1 MLVVF
6 FMTTLAEI
14 QDQGHRVHVKTLW
27 RSIDVPKEDVAGI
40 APSIVEGVGVLRLR
54 RFVFPLEEQVHPER
68 EQYRHPNSH
77 NEG

>member
-40 APSIVEGVGVLRLR
+40 APSIRGGSGRAAASPIRVSLGRTGT
-54 RFVFPLEEQVHPER
+54 PR
-68 EQYRHPNSH
+68 E
-77 NEG
+77 